1 MSSLKLAL
9 ANAPANSEM
18 FLFTD
23 AAAKDQYLKNTVIA
37 LIERTQTVV
46 SSQTVDRHH
55 AIICAVALFHIST
68 HGWRFPVQVNFM
80 ISGSSEVNRRKR
92 RQTKITGSDA
102 RLYKELA
109 RSSGGQALEV
119 TTPDLATA
127 INVIT
132 RLSASVSL
140 VIAAQS

>member
-1 MSSLKLAL
+1 MPSLKLAL

-55 AIICAVALFHIST
+55 AIICALAFFHVPT
-68 HGWRFPVQVNFM
+68 HGCRFPRV
-80 ISGSSEVNRRKR
+80 R
-92 RQTKITGSDA
+92 
-102 RLYKELA
+102 
-109 RSSGGQALEV
+109 
-119 TTPDLATA
+119 
-127 INVIT
+127 
-132 RLSASVSL
+132 
-140 VIAAQS
+140 